1 MGRERTLAIVIAS
14 LFVLMAGVG
23 MAQSSQV
30 QLESEISNVPE
41 KGWFGSGDIVQV
53 EATLS
58 NLGDATSITTDPS
71 CENVLRIWKDNQLVK
86 DGSKACAGQNRGLDI
101 GAGASLT
108 LDFLSWDLTDD
119 NGNQVLSGDYQIEYF
134 IPNEELSSF
143 NTVQVQTP
151 VIVPDGVTLE
161 ISSTARDGVH
171 KSGSPSIITV
181 KLHNSNTDSVN
192 LDFSE
197 CMLNFNDML
206 MGECGPSSLDA
217 HELVTI
223 DQFTI
228 IPETGTN
235 SYEISLGDGVLT
247 QQLIIEAVENS
258 EITFDENQFEN
269 LDIELEFSGDEQF
282 YELDIFDSEIV
293 LTNTGEDTVVVNF
306 TNSCRGEIWVVDK
319 FGDVVYDS
327 RDKNGCVELGTQN
340 IIPPTESRNIQQ
352 SEWNFYDKDTCLVTP
367 GELIVIGEIPEM
379 GKFTSERINF
389 YYESRA
395 NCETQDLQLIS
406 EITNIEDFTI
416 SSTLVSEEEIEITW
430 FTQCNMEFMLMNL
443 TNVLFGSPLNCED
456 NLTKTTRFTTLD
468 IEDIKLD
475 MSTYEDGT
483 YFIKIDSTSQPRFSI
498 TSSFEWVNPDKQ
510 EEEIT
515 EEEVGEVIESRFV
528 AGTWGSTS
536 TNLGTCWFLDT
547 ADEGMLTLHSAPGF
561 VTWLPERGL
570 SGQYIVHETEPAP
583 ECSDFSSPSIVIE
596 EILTEEAPEIIVEES
611 EVEQE
616 IVTPIETS
624 DDEISPVIIT
634 ASAVIVSTG
643 ILSLLVA
650 FISTNESLRIPTTAA
665 GLWLL
670 GLIGKTNETSDGRY
684 QRGRLMGYLTANP
697 GCHFR
702 ALMAALEMSNGQITH
717 HLKILED
724 EDRIWRKADGRLV
737 RFYPFTSNLHPG
749 LDEGELPMPPL
760 SPDPNSLQG
769 KILKLLDQDGT
780 MNKYPTQVDL
790 AHRLEKS
797 QQLVSHHL
805 RTLENYGLVEKKR
818 SGVKNRYKLTKEALF
833 LLETT
838 EY

>member
-1 MGRERTLAIVIAS
+1 MGRERTLAIMIAG

-23 MAQSSQV
+23 LAQSSQV
-30 QLESEISNVPE
+30 QVISEISNVPDR
-41 KGWFGSGDIVQV
+41 GWFASGDTVQV
-53 EATLS
+53 EATLE
-58 NLGDATSITTDPS
+58 NLGDATSIATDPS

-86 DGSKACAGQNRGLDI
+86 DGTIECAGQNRGLDI
-101 GAGASLT
+101 GAGSSLS
-108 LDFLSWDLTDD
+108 LDSLSWDLSDN
-119 NGNQVLSGDYQIEYF
+119 NGNQVGPGDYQIEYF

-143 NTVQVQTP
+143 NTVHVQTP

-161 ISSTARDGVH
+161 VSSTARDGVH

-181 KLHNSNTDSVN
+181 KLHNSNTDPVD
-192 LDFSE
+192 LDFSG

-206 MGECGPSSLDA
+206 IGNCGPSTLDA

-223 DQFTI
+223 NQFTI
-228 IPETGTN
+228 IPDMGIN
-235 SYEISLGDGVLT
+235 SHEISLGDGVLN
-247 QQLIIEAVENS
+247 QQLIIDAIENN
-258 EITFDENQFEN
+258 EITFDETEFEN
-269 LDIELEFSGDEQF
+269 LDVELQFVGDEKF

-293 LTNTGEDTVVVNF
+293 LTNNGQDTLIANF

-319 FGDVVYDS
+319 FGNVVYDS

-352 SEWNFYDKDTCLVTP
+352 SEWNFHDEDNCLITP
-367 GELIVIGEIPEM
+367 GELIVIGEVPEM

-389 YYESRA
+389 FYESRA
-395 NCETQDLQLIS
+395 NCETQDLQLVS
-406 EITNIEDFTI
+406 EITDFKDFTI
-416 SSTLVSEEEIEITW
+416 SSSLVAEEEIEITW
-430 FTQCNMEFMLMNL
+430 FTQCNMEFMFMNL
-443 TNVLFGSPLNCED
+443 TDVLFGGTLNCED
-456 NLTKTTRFTTLD
+456 NLTKTTRFSTLP
-468 IEDIKLD
+468 IADIKPD
-475 MSTYEDGT
+475 MSSYEDGT

-498 TSSFEWVNPDKQ
+498 TSSFEWINPDSQ
-510 EEEIT
+510 DDEGNDENVEQ
-515 EEEVGEVIESRFV
+515 VIESRFIE
-528 AGTWGSTS
+528 GTWGSTS
-536 TNLGTCWFLDT
+536 TNLGTCWFIDT

-570 SGQYIVHETEPAP
+570 TGQYIIHETDPAP

-596 EILTEEAPEIIVEES
+596 EILTEEAPEIVVEES

-616 IVTPIETS
+616 IVTPVETS
-624 DDEISPVIIT
+624 DDEINPVIIT

-749 LDEGELPMPPL
+749 LDEGELPLPPL

-797 QQLVSHHL
+797 QQLISHHL